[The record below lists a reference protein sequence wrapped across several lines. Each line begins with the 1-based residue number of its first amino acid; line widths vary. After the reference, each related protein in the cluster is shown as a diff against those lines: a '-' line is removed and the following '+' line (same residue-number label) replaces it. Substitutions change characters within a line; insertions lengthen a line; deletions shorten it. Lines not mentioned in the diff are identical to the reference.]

1 MVDSNTVAA
10 LMAQQA
16 QSQQIMQQQGRM
28 GMVPSMGQSAYPPQ
42 FSYGQDPFHASIGN
56 KAGSMGIG
64 AMAAIP
70 GAMGAA
76 SMVGGV
82 AQLLGSKSALA
93 VGSQYLDPFGW
104 AFKGGSSAWGSS
116 AGAGMATRVGATAL
130 GATAA
135 FLPAYAAFKAG
146 EYAIGQAAQGWQ
158 DQQQVSRVLAQN
170 MGGFANT
177 SAHGGRGFSSMQSY
191 QIGSTL
197 RGLDTKNPL
206 LNMKEATSMLSD
218 FSESGQF
225 QGINDVEV
233 FTKKLK
239 GLVETTTKM
248 ARTLGTTYKEAT
260 QIISG
265 MRSGGFYTP
274 TDILG
279 NTVAL
284 NTAKSIGAS
293 TEGFMGTQA
302 SGAGIARAFGMEGK
316 MGAKG
321 AGGIMSMFMLSA
333 GNDPAQAQRLMDMTG
348 TGTLEEASSAL
359 GSQFTGGLAKFF
371 SQGAG
376 QGLLA
381 AAGKQDSSGNYTGE
395 VDWGGVDTAKSGGL
409 KKLSSLARGRLHT
422 SGTTQGSFVA
432 KKEDIA
438 AQLLGPEGLS
448 AVVELIRNTGHNKN
462 LRDED
467 FEDVVG
473 RELFEGD
480 RKKTKELFE
489 TIKDYESKKQ
499 QMIDKTAQSLAASRM
514 AAGVKMHSFAGL
526 KRQVLES
533 MNDSIGGGI
542 RDWGA
547 RTGSEISESI
557 DTDIDTF
564 FGVSRSG
571 VSGDVYKEEI
581 SKLVAGK
588 TSSMGGAVRAID
600 FHGAAGALAA
610 EQGVGAAQREVGAA
624 RRGESINLGSSDR
637 ATAAIEKLKA
647 NPAFEELVQG
657 YLGARRRGES
667 VEEHMLKAGLEVD
680 RALGPQQQNQNP
692 GSQQLDRARV
702 AAAFS
707 QSTARTLLE
716 LNAGGE
722 AVGLAESIEADK
734 RILGGTRSSWGVKL
748 GAASVVAIPTVGLGA
763 AAGIISAFGND
774 AVDDTDLAEGKVGR
788 GLMSKLEG
796 KSDDDIKKAFK
807 LYNEMGDTEEGKI
820 AFLNA
825 LGVDPKKYSKEDINS
840 LEKTFRATGG
850 GETFQEKVAAAM
862 RLEGGQAASAIVV
875 ATQKTLQGKT
885 GLREGS
891 DLAAAFGKIRTASV
905 GKDGERVALN
915 AAFGRGGAYS
925 EFISKWKGAS
935 ADDTAG
941 VSAEYRDM
949 FERHSGGMEK
959 VRSRSGGMS
968 LKELNR
974 TLGMGEDTTEAEK
987 AAKYLGFGT
996 TGTLSKEQT
1005 IALAEQLQG
1014 QQAVGQ
1020 MGADATAGVTFKS
1033 TGNADLDIAQQIG
1046 INTKLLKETSEQVAL
1061 IASTLPTKEIT
1072 AADPKTPTEEKPGTG
1087 IGGGGN

>member
-70 GAMGAA
+70 GALGAA

-82 AQLLGSKSALA
+82 AQLLGSKSMLA
-93 VGSQYLDPFGW
+93 GASMYLDPMGF
-104 AFKGGSSAWGSS
+104 AFKGGSMAWQGS
-116 AGAGMATRVGATAL
+116 AGAGMAARVGATAM

-146 EYAIGQAAQGWQ
+146 EYVIGQAASGWQ
-158 DQQQVSRVLAQN
+158 DQQQVSRILAQN
-170 MGGFANT
+170 MGGFANA

-197 RGLDTKNPL
+197 RGMDVKSPL
-206 LNMKEATSMLSD
+206 LNMKEATAMLSD

-260 QIISG
+260 QVLSG

-274 TDILG
+274 ADILG

-284 NTAKSIGAS
+284 NTAKSMGAS
-293 TEGFMGTQA
+293 TEGFMSTQA
-302 SGAGIARAFGMEGK
+302 SGAGTARAFGMEGK

-333 GNDPAQAQRLMDMTG
+333 QNDPAQARRLMDMTG

-395 VDWGGVDTAKSGGL
+395 IDWGEVATAKSGGL
-409 KKLSSLARGRLHT
+409 KKLSSLARGRLRT

-489 TIKDYESKKQ
+489 TLKDYQTKKQ
-499 QMIDKTAQSLAASRM
+499 QMIDKTVQGLAASRM
-514 AAGVKMHSFAGL
+514 SAAVKEHSFQGL
-526 KRQVLES
+526 KRQVLEG
-533 MNDSIGGGI
+533 MNDDLGGSI
-542 RDWGA
+542 REWGA
-547 RTGSEISESI
+547 RKGSGISESI
-557 DTDIDTF
+557 DTDVDTF
-564 FGVSRSG
+564 FGVTRSG
-571 VSGDVYKEEI
+571 VSKDAYSTEI

-588 TSSMGGAVRAID
+588 TTGGGGAIRIGD
-600 FHGAAGALAA
+600 FGGAAGAFAA
-610 EQGVGAAQREVGAA
+610 EQGIGAAQMEIGAA
-624 RRGESINLGSSDR
+624 HRGETLNLGSSDR
-637 ATAAIEKLKA
+637 ATAAIKALKT
-647 NPAFEELVQG
+647 NPKFDELVQG
-657 YLGARRRGES
+657 YLGARRRGEG
-667 VEEHMLKAGLEVD
+667 VEEHIWKAGLEVD
-680 RALGPQQQNQNP
+680 RALGPRPSAWGQED
-692 GSQQLDRARV
+692 GAGRQQLDRARV
-702 AAAFS
+702 IAAFS
-707 QSTARTLLE
+707 QSSARDMFQ
-716 LNAGGE
+716 LNAGG
-722 AVGLAESIEADK
+722 AAAGLAESIEEDK
-734 RILGGTRSSWGVKL
+734 KILGGTRTSWG
-748 GAASVVAIPTVGLGA
+748 AW
-763 AAGIISAFGND
+763 AGIAALTIVGFPTAGGQSGSLAYALLRDG

-788 GLMSKLEG
+788 SLVSKMEG
-796 KSDDDIKKAFK
+796 KSDAEIKGAFRV
-807 LYNEMGDTEEGKI
+807 YNEHGDTDAGKD

-825 LGVDPKKYSKEDINS
+825 LGLDTKKYTRDDIAS
-840 LEKTFRATGG
+840 LEKLFDGTGG
-850 GETFQEKVAAAM
+850 GEIFQKKVASAM
-862 RLEGGQAASAIVV
+862 RLEGGQPASAIVV
-875 ATQKTLQGKT
+875 ATQKTLQSRT

-891 DLAAAFGKIRTASV
+891 ALATAFGKIRTASV
-905 GKDGERVALN
+905 DKAGNAISLQ

-925 EFISKWKGAS
+925 EFISKWKGA
-935 ADDTAG
+935 AAEDTAG
-941 VSAEYRDM
+941 VSEEYKEM
-949 FERHSGGMEK
+949 FGRHAGEMEGLKKGGA
-959 VRSRSGGMS
+959 MS
-968 LKELNR
+968 VADLA
-974 TLGMGEDTTEAEK
+974 THMGVDLRVATEA
-987 AAKYLGFGT
+987 AAHLSFNT
-996 TGTLSKEQT
+996 TGTLSKDQT

-1033 TGNADLDIAQQIG
+1033 TGNADLDLAQQIG
-1046 INTKLLKETSEQVAL
+1046 INTKLLQETSEQVAL
-1061 IASTLPTKEIT
+1061 IAGTLPTKEIT
-1072 AADPKTPTEEKPGTG
+1072 AANPATPTEKGG
-1087 IGGGGN
+1087 IGA